1 MMTMTIMRKLAAA
14 GVLVAS
20 TAAAQAQ
27 DRTGITADSIKI
39 GIVGPFSG
47 SASELGKAQVGAA
60 AYYKSINEQGGIHG
74 RKIETVVEDSACDEA
89 RGIAA
94 TRKLIDQDRVFALH
108 AHSCSG
114 VALAAKP
121 IIVEAKIPYMVGSAV
136 SERIS
141 MPLERNIF
149 HPTPPSQPAGE
160 AMLKFALSKPGVK
173 RIAVVSHS
181 NEWAKGYYD
190 AVVAGLKQRPDVELV
205 DLTMERQSIDAT
217 AQVLRIKQSNPDFV
231 IAILYST
238 ETTIF
243 LRDASK
249 FGLSAPIV
257 GGYSSS
263 IEDQLKKTGNPSAV
277 RNFYTVY
284 LLKAAVDA
292 PEMASWRAMVAKHY
306 PNETISSLNFVALG
320 GAVSIVEALKAAGPD
335 LSRESFIAALEKQK
349 DLDTGVMAGKVTFTP
364 QDHVGVKDLAVAGF
378 VDGKPKIFRSWNAP
392 VQ

>member
-1 MMTMTIMRKLAAA
+1 MTIMRKLAAA

-141 MPLERNIF
+141 TPLERNIF

>member
-335 LSRESFIAALEKQK
+335 LSRESFIAALEEQK